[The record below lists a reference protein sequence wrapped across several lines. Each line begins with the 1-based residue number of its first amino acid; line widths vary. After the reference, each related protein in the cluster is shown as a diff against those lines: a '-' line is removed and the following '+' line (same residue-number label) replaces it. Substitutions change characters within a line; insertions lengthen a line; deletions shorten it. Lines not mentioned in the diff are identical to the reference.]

1 MAFSMGQAHPFT
13 PNRKEQM
20 DGSEPVGNKMYALA
34 ERLFPI
40 CRSITGEGVRQ
51 SLQVLKA
58 YIPLDIHEV
67 PSGTAVF
74 DWAVPREWNIR
85 EAWVRGPAGD
95 KIIDFRQHNLHV
107 LNYSVPIHRR
117 IGLSELKAHLFTLP
131 EQPELIPYR
140 TSYYQENWGF
150 CLPHRQY
157 EALPE
162 GEYEVYIDSSLEDGH
177 LTFGEYFLPGA
188 TEEEVLFSAHICH
201 PSLANDNL
209 SGVSLLTFLAR
220 ELQQT
225 DRRFSYRFLFIPG
238 TIGSIT
244 WLALNEEKT
253 RNISHGLVA
262 SLLGDPGGFTYKRS
276 RRGNAVIDRAVE
288 HVLRHS
294 GHPYRVMDFIPYGY
308 DERQF
313 CSPGFNLPVGNLT
326 RSSFGSFPEYHTS
339 ADNLDFVRPQHLE
352 TSFEVYRKV
361 VEVLEGNFSFR
372 NLNPKC
378 EPQLGKRGLYDAIGG
393 HSDGKAMQMALLWV
407 LNLSDGEHSLLDI
420 AERAGCPFA
429 LVQQASRALA
439 GAGLLAPI

>member
-1 MAFSMGQAHPFT
+1 
-13 PNRKEQM
+13 M